1 MINHREKKN
10 SVVQQTFKTAFFSF
24 PIIFRC
30 FDSFEII
37 DEQKFTTNERTPVIK
52 FPSLIEERLRRFSKT
67 PLELIPNHRE
77 TKLPLIGTSSSF
89 SQGKSN

>member
-1 MINHREKKN
+1 M
-10 SVVQQTFKTAFFSF
+10 QQTFKTVFFSF
-24 PIIFRC
+24 PIIFRS

-37 DEQKFTTNERTPVIK
+37 DEQKFTTNKRTPVIK
-52 FPSLIEERLRRFSKT
+52 FPSLVEERLRRFSKT

>member
-10 SVVQQTFKTAFFSF
+10 SIVQQTFKTAFSF

-37 DEQKFTTNERTPVIK
+37 DEQKFTTNKRTPIIK
-52 FPSLIEERLRRFSKT
+52 FPSLVEERLRRFSKT